1 MNTKTKQ
8 EMFDVVS
15 TVFCIIA
22 ICVFSYFA
30 VDKVGD
36 GFKSYMN
43 SMCEHPRVRMCM
55 QYD

>member
-15 TVFCIIA
+15 TVFCIVA

-43 SMCEHPRVRMCM
+43 SMCEHPRIRMCM